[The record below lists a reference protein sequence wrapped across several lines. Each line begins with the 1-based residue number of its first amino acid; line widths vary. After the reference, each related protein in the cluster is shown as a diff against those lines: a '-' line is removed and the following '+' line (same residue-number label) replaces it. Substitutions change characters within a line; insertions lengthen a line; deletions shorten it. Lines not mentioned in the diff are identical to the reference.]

1 MGLNHLQDKSRNER
15 HALVTGG
22 SRGIGAAIAKVLARD
37 GFSVW
42 LNYRS
47 NQDDAFKVKNS
58 IEKNGGICELLPF
71 NVADTLESG
80 KFLEEFLT
88 KVTPSVVICNA
99 GITKDSMFGLM
110 SFADWQSVLEV
121 NLNGFFNLVRPIIPY
136 MQRARNGRIVA
147 ITSLSGLA
155 GQAGQVN
162 YSASKAGLIGAV
174 KALAREVAPRKI
186 LVNSVAP
193 GFIDTDMIQ
202 SLPLEHIL
210 NRIPLGR
217 LGLASEVAEAVSF
230 LCSPASSYITG
241 QVFSVNGGLYL

>member
-1 MGLNHLQDKSRNER
+1 
-15 HALVTGG
+15 
-22 SRGIGAAIAKVLARD
+22 LARD

-47 NQDDAFKVKNS
+47 SQDEAFKVKKN
-58 IEKNGGICELLPF
+58 IEENGGICELLPF

-80 KFLEEFLT
+80 RVLEEFLS
-88 KVTPSVVICNA
+88 KVTPTVLICNA
-99 GITKDSMFGLM
+99 GITKDGMFGLM

-136 MQRARNGRIVA
+136 MQRARNGRIVV

-193 GFIDTDMIQ
+193 GFIDTEMIL
-202 SLPLEHIL
+202 SLPLERIL
-210 NRIPLGR
+210 SHIPLGR

-230 LCSPASSYITG
+230 LCSPCSSYITG
-241 QVFSVNGGLYL
+241 QVISVNGGLYL